1 MSFSLP
7 FLAYSFVLTVF
18 LFLLQNLF
26 IDVSHLN
33 TSMMPLWGTTICTL
47 VLQSVLLSICREMDV
62 LDDIRGE
69 ALEVQTAN
77 NWLNYGEQLHR
88 LREFGAAIK
97 EMDLIDESTLSSEQ
111 MAVIVSCLVHTGNVR
126 DLPHPDEDWDAFLA
140 EIKKNQPES
149 RWIYDPVKAKAQP
162 WIDVKNLTRQ
172 YSKGG
177 GSSACVL
184 S

>member
-1 MSFSLP
+1 
-7 FLAYSFVLTVF
+7 
-18 LFLLQNLF
+18 
-26 IDVSHLN
+26 
-33 TSMMPLWGTTICTL
+33 
-47 VLQSVLLSICREMDV
+47 MDV

-149 RWIYDPVKAKAQP
+149 RWIYDPVKATGTTM
-162 WIDVKNLTRQ
+162 D
-172 YSKGG
+172 
-177 GSSACVL
+177 
-184 S
+184 